1 MRAKRIHG
9 AVAQLGERLVR
20 NEEVGG
26 SSPLSSTNENPWSQG
41 FFCLCVSRAVFLCL
55 AGRRGPR
62 LRTDEIHHFFDCLNP
77 PQEGI
82 MNVSDP
88 DEKKGMEAG
97 FVEGLP
103 VAHEGEPKQSIPGG
117 RWFERRKSFERE
129 TERLEMGGRP
139 GRPSAQLGGKI
150 EVYTAPVEIGEGRRN
165 ADQHAGVGG

>member
-1 MRAKRIHG
+1 
-9 AVAQLGERLVR
+9 
-20 NEEVGG
+20 
-26 SSPLSSTNENPWSQG
+26 
-41 FFCLCVSRAVFLCL
+41 
-55 AGRRGPR
+55 
-62 LRTDEIHHFFDCLNP
+62 CLNP

-88 DEKKGMEAG
+88 DEKKGMEAV

-129 TERLEMGGRP
+129 TERLEMDGRP

-165 ADQHAGVGG
+165 ADQHAGVGGRLRSDLSVDDGDRPGDHDLHPRNGDRKSTRLN